1 MYYDSGLAKFRCYE
15 SSTWKD
21 CISAPGSQND
31 TAATYYFF
39 SDFIGNPTT
48 TTGQDVY
55 ATNSGTGAA
64 TAASAN
70 VAANRPGIFRSTTGT
85 TATGRTAFASNLTAF
100 ALGGGAMSYET
111 AVNIATL
118 STGTERY
125 QLVIGLFDTA
135 TAANQVDAVSF
146 VYDEGGVSTGSA
158 ASANWQIRTASNST
172 RSWTTTTTAVA
183 AATWYKL
190 RVEVNAAGTS
200 ATFYINGTNVGTI
213 ATNIPTGT
221 ARALGFGHLMIKSVG
236 TTARTMDID
245 YMKAEQSF
253 TTSR

>member
-39 SDFIGNPTT
+39 SDFIGNPT

>member
-1 MYYDSGLAKFRCYE
+1 
-15 SSTWKD
+15 
-21 CISAPGSQND
+21 
-31 TAATYYFF
+31 
-39 SDFIGNPTT
+39 
-48 TTGQDVY
+48 
-55 ATNSGTGAA
+55 
-64 TAASAN
+64 
-70 VAANRPGIFRSTTGT
+70 
-85 TATGRTAFASNLTAF
+85 
-100 ALGGGAMSYET
+100 MSYET

-118 STGTERY
+118 SDATQRY

-200 ATFYINGTNVGTI
+200 ATFYINGANVGTI

>member
-1 MYYDSGLAKFRCYE
+1 
-15 SSTWKD
+15 
-21 CISAPGSQND
+21 
-31 TAATYYFF
+31 
-39 SDFIGNPTT
+39 
-48 TTGQDVY
+48 
-55 ATNSGTGAA
+55 
-64 TAASAN
+64 
-70 VAANRPGIFRSTTGT
+70 
-85 TATGRTAFASNLTAF
+85 
-100 ALGGGAMSYET
+100 MSYET

-118 STGTERY
+118 SDATRRY
-125 QLVIGLFDTA
+125 QLVIGLFDTT

-158 ASANWQIRTASNST
+158 ASPNWQIRTASNSA

-200 ATFYINGTNVGTI
+200 ATFYINGANAGTI

-221 ARALGFGHLMIKSVG
+221 TRALGFGHLMIKSAG

-245 YMKAEQSF
+245 YMKAEQTF